1 MKEKIWIEKLW
12 ELLNDFED
20 YKEKEY
26 WYANYDWRLHEISD
40 GEEWVERWITAFRI
54 DESELWVE
62 ESTAVIICK
71 GYGFCEWLV
80 ENDKIDIHNIPPI
93 SITRGGEETAYNEPV
108 MLDDSLLMILSISD
122 TPIEDLLLYLK

>member
-1 MKEKIWIEKLW
+1 MKEIWIEKLW

-40 GEEWVERWITAFRI
+40 EEEWVERWITAFRI

-62 ESTAVIICK
+62 ESIAVIICK

-80 ENDKIDIHNIPPI
+80 QENKIKDYYEWNDDIDYV
-93 SITRGGEETAYNEPV
+93 REKYWFYEA
-108 MLDDSLLMILSISD
+108 LLMLLAISNS
-122 TPIEDLLLYLK
+122 PIEDLILYLK